1 MKIYGI
7 FGTGGMARETAD
19 IALDLGHR
27 PILIARDQEAIRD
40 WDYPYDVVMEENT
53 TAREAM
59 CVRSAQAITLLE
71 FGTAHGSFKHLEFV
85 NLIHPSATFGK
96 AQKERVEIR
105 RDNIICAGVRF
116 TNNIAIGTFN
126 ILNLNSTL
134 AMMFLSK
141 IL

>member
-40 WDYPYDVVMEENT
+40 WDYPYDIVMEENT

-59 CVRSAQAITLLE
+59 CVRSA
-71 FGTAHGSFKHLEFV
+71 
-85 NLIHPSATFGK
+85 
-96 AQKERVEIR
+96 
-105 RDNIICAGVRF
+105 
-116 TNNIAIGTFN
+116 
-126 ILNLNSTL
+126 
-134 AMMFLSK
+134 
-141 IL
+141 